1 MPLLQDPKQFP
12 HMIFWTPDGLIK
24 KLLIRQTT
32 PKMGFWVS
40 QSQIHLLSDNSM
52 LDMWSGELEDED
64 EEAAFNAKDSDEDEE
79 EEVEEEE
86 EEEEEEGDEGIEY
99 DEEERG
105 GAHKNK
111 KKHRKAKK
119 KKAEPW
125 TVGDRP
131 QHSGVSLSV
140 VATNAGGE
148 QFEAVEYS
156 PGGTLAVCL
165 EVSCDWIVF

>member
-24 KLLIRQTT
+24 KLLIRQAT
-32 PKMGFWVS
+32 PKTGFWVS

-64 EEAAFNAKDSDEDEE
+64 EEAAFNAKDSDDDEE
-79 EEVEEEE
+79 NEEEE
-86 EEEEEEGDEGIEY
+86 EEDEEREDGDED
-99 DEEERG
+99 DEDG
-105 GAHKNK
+105 NK
-111 KKHRKAKK
+111 KKKNRKKMKK
-119 KKAEPW
+119 KKADPW
-125 TVGDRP
+125 TLGDRP
-131 QHSGVSLSV
+131 EHSGVSLSV

-165 EVSCDWIVF
+165 EVS